1 MKFMVTGTPSSTP
14 IPPEQGVFLY
24 TAAIAWM
31 EERLNNGKVD
41 CHYTFPDR
49 GGFAIVNVNTAEE
62 LDDEILSYPLY
73 PFFDWDVA
81 VLAEWKHSYRSIM
94 ELFKKL
100 GAK

>member
-1 MKFMVTGTPSSTP
+1 MKYMVLGRQGSTP
-14 IPPEQGVFLY
+14 IPPEQAVNLY

-31 EERLNNGKVD
+31 EERLKNGKIE

-49 GGFAIVNVNTAEE
+49 GGFAIANVNSAEE

-73 PFFDWDVA
+73 PFFDWEVS
-81 VLAEWKHSYRSIM
+81 VLVEWKHSYHSIM
-94 ELFKKL
+94 GFFKKM